1 MMNAGIP
8 NTLRQMNATLVL
20 NIIRQHGPLSR
31 AQVAKISGITKATI
45 SDIISGLLQ
54 EGIIYEGG
62 VSEHIGQ
69 GRKGILLNF
78 DPFARI
84 GVGIDLGGTKIIY
97 SVFNLDADILYEKR
111 EATWKTSDRETF
123 IEQLINGIASFIRES
138 GVERQ
143 RIGVIG
149 LATPGIIDI
158 NSGVVLEGSPNLP
171 QWDNLPLAEA
181 LTRSLYI
188 PVVLENDIRAALVG
202 EMWCGKCRDISS
214 ATLIGIGT
222 GLGSALLIDGKI
234 IRGTNN
240 AAGEIGYMIFGREQL
255 FQDWRNKG
263 CFESYCSGS
272 GISERARTLT
282 RQPKTLEQII
292 LDLQQH
298 DPLAR
303 VLVDEMADYLAMGII
318 NLAAIAN
325 LQKVI
330 LTGGVSQAADYFLPR
345 VQAILDRQLS
355 TNMHVAVE
363 LSDLREK
370 APLYGIAIL
379 ALSTLYP
386 SIKFIPDTQL
396 Y

>member
-8 NTLRQMNATLVL
+8 NTLRQMNATLVV

-45 SDIISGLLQ
+45 SDIISGLIQ
-54 EGIIYEGG
+54 EGTIYEGG
-62 VSEHIGQ
+62 VSEQTGQ

-78 DPFARI
+78 DPFARL
-84 GVGIDLGGTKIIY
+84 GVGIDLGGTKITY
-97 SVFNLDADILYEKR
+97 SIFNLDAEILYEKR
-111 EATWKTSDRETF
+111 EATWKTSDRDTF
-123 IEQLINGIASFIRES
+123 IEQLINGVASFIRES
-138 GVERQ
+138 GVDRS
-143 RIGVIG
+143 RVSVIG

-158 NSGVVLEGSPNLP
+158 SSGVVLEGSPNLP
-171 QWDNLPLAEA
+171 DWGNLALADA

-214 ATLIGIGT
+214 AALIGIDT

-234 IRGTNN
+234 IRGANN

-272 GISERARTLT
+272 GLSERAMTLL
-282 RQPKTLEQII
+282 RQPMTLEQII
-292 LDLQQH
+292 QNVEQN
-298 DPLAR
+298 DPLACA
-303 VLVDEMADYLAMGII
+303 LIDEMADYLAMGII

-330 LTGGVSQAADYFLPR
+330 LTGGVTHAANYFLPR

-355 TNMHVAVE
+355 TNMHVTVE
-363 LSDLREK
+363 LSELREK
-370 APLYGIAIL
+370 APLHGIAIL

-386 SIKFIPDTQL
+386 SIEFIPETQL
-396 Y
+396 

>member
-31 AQVAKISGITKATI
+31 AQVAKRSGITKATV
-45 SDIISGLLQ
+45 SDIISGLLL
-54 EGIIYEGG
+54 EGIIFERGM
-62 VSEHIGQ
+62 SEQTGQ

-78 DPFARI
+78 DPFARLGI
-84 GVGIDLGGTKIIY
+84 GIDLGGTKITY
-97 SVFNLDADILYEKR
+97 SVFNLDAEILYEKR
-111 EATWKTSDRETF
+111 EATWKTHDRGEF
-123 IEQLINGIASFIRES
+123 IEKLIKGIAHVVLES
-138 GVERQ
+138 GFDRQ
-143 RIGVIG
+143 CIGVIG

-158 NSGVVLEGSPNLP
+158 HKGVVLEGSPNLP
-171 QWDNLPLAEA
+171 DWGNLPLAEI
-181 LTRSLYI
+181 LSKHFTV

-214 ATLIGIGT
+214 ASLIGIGT

-234 IRGTNN
+234 IRGANN

-272 GISERARTLT
+272 GISERACTLM
-282 RQPKTLEQII
+282 RQPMKLEHII
-292 LDLQQH
+292 KKVQQH
-298 DPLAR
+298 DPLSRA
-303 VLVDEMADYLAMGII
+303 LVDEMADYLAMGII
-318 NLAAIAN
+318 NLAAMAN

-363 LSDLREK
+363 LSALREK